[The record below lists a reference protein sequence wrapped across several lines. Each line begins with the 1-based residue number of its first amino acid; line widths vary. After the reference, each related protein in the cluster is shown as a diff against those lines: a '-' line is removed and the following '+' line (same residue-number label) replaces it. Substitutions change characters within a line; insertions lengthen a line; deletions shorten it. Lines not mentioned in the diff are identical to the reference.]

1 MGYGVIMN
9 KKGVV
14 YIIIAAILWGVAGV
28 FVRSLTAIGITAMQT
43 VFLRV
48 TFASCML
55 GATIL
60 ATDRTAFK
68 VRFKDIWLFALNG
81 ILSIVMFNFC
91 YYKTMELSTLSVAA
105 VLLYTAPFFV
115 LFISA
120 FVFKER
126 ITVQKLLA
134 CAVAF
139 IGCCFVSGAL
149 GNAQTI
155 STACLIYG
163 LLTGFGYS
171 LYTIFGNLIL
181 HRGYKSLTVTFYTFV
196 FATLGSAPLLFSQG
210 IDTALSHVSGKALL
224 IAAGMALVNTVLPY
238 IFYTQGLKTVESSKA
253 PIIATIE
260 PVTATF
266 VGLFYK
272 EPLTVHG
279 IIGIVLVLGS
289 VIVLNLTPKKEKRK
303 ADEAKG

>member
-1 MGYGVIMN
+1 MN
-9 KKGVV
+9 KKGAIF
-14 YIIIAAILWGVAGV
+14 IIIAAILWGTAGF
-28 FVRSLTAIGITAMQT
+28 FVRSLTSLGITAMQT
-43 VFLRV
+43 VLLRV
-48 TFASCML
+48 TFATCML
-55 GATIL
+55 GVTIL
-60 ATDRTAFK
+60 ITDRGAFK
-68 VRFKDIWLFALNG
+68 VKLKDIWLFALNG

-126 ITVQKLLA
+126 ITAQKLLA

-149 GNAQTI
+149 GNAQSI

-181 HRGYKSLTVTFYTFV
+181 RKGYKSLTVTFYTFA
-196 FATLGSAPLLFSQG
+196 FATIGAAPLLFTQG
-210 IDTALSHVSGKALL
+210 LDTAVAHISCKALL
-224 IAAGMALVNTVLPY
+224 ISAGMALVNTVLPY

-272 EPLTVHG
+272 EPLTLHG

-289 VIVLNLTPKKEKRK
+289 VIVLNLAPKKEERK
-303 ADEAKG
+303 ADET

>member
-1 MGYGVIMN
+1 MECGPIMN
-9 KKGVV
+9 KKGVAFIV
-14 YIIIAAILWGVAGV
+14 IAACLWGVAGL
-28 FVRSLTAIGITAMQT
+28 FVRSLTALGISAMQT

-48 TFASCML
+48 YFTVIML
-55 GATIL
+55 AVAIF
-60 ATDRTAFK
+60 ATDRSAFRIK
-68 VRFKDIWLFALNG
+68 FKDIWLFALNG
-81 ILSIVMFNFC
+81 ILSIVMFNYC

-120 FVFKER
+120 VVFKER
-126 ITVQKLLA
+126 ITAQKLLA

-171 LYTIFGNLIL
+171 LYTVFGNLIL
-181 HRGYKSLTVTFYTFV
+181 KRGYKSLTVTFYTFA
-196 FATLGSAPLLFSQG
+196 FATVGAVPLLFSHG
-210 IDTALSHVSGKALL
+210 FDTAVANISIKTLI
-224 IAAGMALVNTVLPY
+224 IAAAMALVNTVLPY
-238 IFYTQGLKTVESSKA
+238 IFYTQGLKTVEASKA

-266 VGLFYK
+266 IGMFYN
-272 EPLTVHG
+272 EPLTLHG
-279 IIGIVLVLGS
+279 VIGIVLVLGS
-289 VIVLNLTPKKEKRK
+289 VIVLNLTPKKEKVDNR
-303 ADEAKG
+303 